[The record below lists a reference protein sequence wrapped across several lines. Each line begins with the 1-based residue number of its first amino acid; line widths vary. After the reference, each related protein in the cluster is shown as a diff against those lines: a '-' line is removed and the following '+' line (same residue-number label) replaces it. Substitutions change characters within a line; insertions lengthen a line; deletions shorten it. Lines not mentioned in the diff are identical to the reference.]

1 VLTITV
7 PGKETF
13 DEATSEF
20 QTYGSITLRLEH
32 SLVSLSKWESKYKKP
47 FLGDGEKTD
56 EEVLGYVEAMIL
68 DDDFPPGVS
77 SRLSEENMAIVNE
90 YINDSMTATWF
101 ATESSGRSSEQ
112 ITSELIY
119 YWLSSFN
126 IPFECQYWHLNRLFT
141 LIRVHTVKN
150 SKPKK
155 QTRAEMAAQRR
166 RINAE
171 RRAKLGS
178 SG

>member
-1 VLTITV
+1 MLTITI
-7 PGKETF
+7 PGIESY
-13 DEATSEF
+13 DEAKSEF
-20 QTYGSITLRLEH
+20 QTHGEVTLRLEH

-47 FLGDGEKTD
+47 FLTENEKTD
-56 EEVLGYVEAMIL
+56 EEMLGYIEAMVV
-68 DDDFPPGVS
+68 DDDFPPGVFA
-77 SRLSEENMAIVNE
+77 RLSEENMMAVND
-90 YINDSMTATWF
+90 YLNDSMTATWF
-101 ATESSGRSSEQ
+101 ATESSGRSTEQ

-126 IPFECQYWHLNRLFT
+126 IPFECQHWHLNRLFT

-166 RINAE
+166 KLNAE
-171 RRAKLGS
+171 RRAQLKSNG
-178 SG
+178 